1 VIFEQT
7 VVLSDPFDTVV
18 ERVKEAFAEQGF
30 GVLTEIDL
38 QATLA
43 QKVGKEMDRYL
54 IIGACNP
61 QLASRAVD
69 VLPRIGAL
77 LPCNVVV
84 RETDQGVAV
93 EAMDPGL
100 MATLTGDDAVTPIA
114 DEARRRVGDAMEALG
129 PSADGG

>member
-1 VIFEQT
+1 MIFEQT
-7 VVLSDPFDTVV
+7 VVLSDPFDTVL

-30 GVLTEIDL
+30 GTLTEIDL

-43 QKVGKEMDRYL
+43 AKTDKEMDPYV

-84 RETDQGVAV
+84 RQTDQGVAV

-100 MATLTGDDAVTPIA
+100 MSTLTGDEAIQPIA
-114 DEARRRVGDAMEALG
+114 DEARRLIGNALEKLG
-129 PSADGG
+129 S

>member
-1 VIFEQT
+1 MIFEQT
-7 VVLSDPFDTVV
+7 VVLSDPFDTVL
-18 ERVKEAFAEQGF
+18 ERVKEAFTEQGF
-30 GVLTEIDL
+30 GTLTEIDL

-43 QKVGKEMDRYL
+43 AKTDKEMDPYV

-84 RETDQGVAV
+84 RQTDQGVAV

-100 MATLTGDDAVTPIA
+100 MSTLTGDEAIQPIA
-114 DEARRRVGDAMEALG
+114 DEARRLIGNALEKLG
-129 PSADGG
+129 S